1 MPAMTTA
8 PHRILLVPDA
18 RPRPEQPSTDPKV
31 RRYRLARL
39 RVAETRQ
46 PEEPR
51 FRHITRAYD

>member
-18 RPRPEQPSTDPKV
+18 RPRGEATMEPKV

-39 RVAETRQ
+39 RVAQTRR
-46 PEEPR
+46 PSEPR
-51 FRHITRAYD
+51 FEHLTRAYD

>member
-18 RPRPEQPSTDPKV
+18 RPRTDADAAPKV

-39 RVAETRQ
+39 RVAEIRQ
-46 PEEPR
+46 PAEPR
-51 FRHITRAYD
+51 FQHIARVYD

>member
-18 RPRPEQPSTDPKV
+18 RPRPELQTEPKV

-39 RVAETRQ
+39 RVAETRR
-46 PEEPR
+46 PTEPR
-51 FRHITRAYD
+51 FQYLARAYD

>member
-18 RPRPEQPSTDPKV
+18 RPREPIASDAKV

-39 RVAETRQ
+39 RVAQTRK
-46 PEEPR
+46 PVEPR
-51 FRHITRAYD
+51 FEHLARVYD

>member
-18 RPRPEQPSTDPKV
+18 RPRTEASLEPKV

-46 PEEPR
+46 PAEPR
-51 FRHITRAYD
+51 FEHLGRAYD